1 MNPGAE
7 RIRVAAI
14 TGWTSTGKTSFAH
27 ALARRLHPRRAVVL
41 SQDDYYRDTSRLTR
55 DQRTAVNYD
64 EPAAYDLTAFRQ
76 HLDALRSGG
85 SAPRFSYDFG
95 SGARSRHGILG
106 PAEFVIAEG
115 LLTLWDPTVR
125 RAADLRILLEG
136 EPARLL
142 ERRIRRDG
150 AERSYTAGEVRRRF
164 EEMVIPAQRRYLAG
178 AAEAADLVFPM
189 DWAESA
195 IARAAASLAGDT
207 SASASP
213 SPTDP
218 KGNPP

>member
-1 MNPGAE
+1 M
-7 RIRVAAI
+7 
-14 TGWTSTGKTSFAH
+14 
-27 ALARRLHPRRAVVL
+27 VL

-64 EPAAYDLTAFRQ
+64 EPAAYDLTAFAAPRR
-76 HLDALRSGG
+76 APLRRL
-85 SAPRFSYDFG
+85 APRFSYDFG

-125 RAADLRILLEG
+125 RAADLGSCSKES
-136 EPARLL
+136 
-142 ERRIRRDG
+142 RRGCWSGASRRDS

-164 EEMVIPAQRRYLAG
+164 EEMVIPAQRRYLPG

-189 DWAESA
+189 DWGESA
-195 IARAAASLAGDT
+195 IARAATCLAGDT
-207 SASASP
+207 SASP